1 MKIPAH
7 LVEYSDDMINWRVS
21 SVRLHL
27 IDAIE
32 DADMLSYPFRIS
44 RCSLKVGE
52 TFDKEQ
58 IAEARNT
65 HSKLTKILTQL
76 FQ

>member
-1 MKIPAH
+1 MKIPAY

-21 SVRLHL
+21 SVHLHL
-27 IDAIE
+27 INAVDA
-32 DADMLSYPFRIS
+32 ADMLSYPFRIS
-44 RCSLKVGE
+44 RCFLEVGE

-58 IAEARNT
+58 IAEARNL
-65 HSKLTKILTQL
+65 HSKLTKILTEL